1 MPDLLSIIR
10 ERTDPALHYLVEPNA
25 LLTDL
30 GFNDDARDML
40 GLRDAVERAYVIE
53 IPTAVMVKWRT
64 VGDVAESVVWFV
76 GEVA

>member
-10 ERTDPALHYLVEPNA
+10 ERTNPAIHFLVEPDA

-30 GFNDDARDML
+30 GFNDDVDML
-40 GLRDAVERAYVIE
+40 GLRDAVERAFCVE

-64 VGDVAESVVWFV
+64 VGDVAESVEWFV
-76 GEVA
+76 GVVV